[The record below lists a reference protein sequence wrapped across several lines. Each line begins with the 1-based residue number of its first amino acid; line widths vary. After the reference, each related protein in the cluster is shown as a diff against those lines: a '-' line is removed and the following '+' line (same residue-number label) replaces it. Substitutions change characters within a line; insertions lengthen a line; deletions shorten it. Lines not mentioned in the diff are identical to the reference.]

1 MLACVPLPD
10 GRYAVRRLTDDG
22 APAGDPAVRPAGELT
37 GEPGVPDERWLWAQ
51 TPRDYPPLLAAGRRV
66 ARCHDVAAVE
76 RILLGRAGTFGDPVT
91 PAAVVARSR
100 GEPVPAPPVPPGPS
114 EDTPALF
121 DLARSADRPATATVP
136 TARPVPVAAGSGGRG
151 DPGGSGGDGGGGDGG
166 DGGGDGDGGDDGG
179 DPGTDALEL
188 LRLAYL
194 DQRRRA
200 AGDGALALLLAAENA
215 SALAAAE
222 LGAMG
227 LPWRRSVHLAV
238 LERMLGARP
247 ALGGRPPRLVE
258 LSREIDAAFGF
269 PVNPDSAV
277 ELREAFRR
285 VGFDI
290 ETTRSWVIRGI
301 DHPAVG
307 PVLAY
312 KELARLHSAN
322 GWAWLD
328 QWVRGDRFRADY
340 LSGAVVSGR
349 WATRGGG
356 ALQIPR
362 LLRQAVVADGGYRL
376 VVADAAQLEPRVLAA
391 ISGDAA
397 LQAVSASRESRT
409 DLYAGLAAD
418 GFGGDRASAKVAM
431 LGAMYGQTTGEGGRL
446 VRTLRA
452 RYPTAMGY
460 VEAAARAGER
470 GDVVTSVLGRT
481 CPPPGASWEAVRIGR
496 QQDATPAERK
506 RADRL
511 AGDRGR
517 FTRNFVV
524 QASAADWAAVW
535 LAGLRT
541 ALAGVPGAELVF
553 FLHDEL
559 IVHVPAPAADEVAG
573 LTERAAADARRL
585 VFPGSAVMTPVRP
598 LIVDRYADAK

>member
-1 MLACVPLPD
+1 MLACVPLAD
-10 GRYAVRRLTDDG
+10 GRWAVRRLTDEG
-22 APAGDPAVRPAGELT
+22 EPAGDPQVQTPGELSADAAA
-37 GEPGVPDERWLWAQ
+37 PDERRLWAS
-51 TPRDYPPLLAAGRRV
+51 TPHDYPALLAAGRRV

-76 RILLGRAGTFGDPVT
+76 RILLGRAGAFGDPVT

-100 GEPVPAPPVPPGPS
+100 GEPVPAGLAGLPGPAG
-114 EDTPALF
+114 DTPTLF
-121 DLARSADRPATATVP
+121 DLAPAVHPASTAAAPGRAAAPDRGGDGAP
-136 TARPVPVAAGSGGRG
+136 GSGGPGPG
-151 DPGGSGGDGGGGDGG
+151 DAAGP
-166 DGGGDGDGGDDGG
+166 
-179 DPGTDALEL
+179 DPLEL
-188 LRLAYL
+188 LRVAYR

-222 LGAMG
+222 LGAVG

-238 LERMLGARP
+238 LEEMLGARP
-247 ALGGRPPRLVE
+247 ALGGRPPRLAD
-258 LSREIDAAFGF
+258 LSREIDDAFGF
-269 PVNPDSAV
+269 PVNPDSAL

-322 GWAWLD
+322 GWSWLD
-328 QWVRGDRFRADY
+328 QWVRGDRFRAEY
-340 LSGAVVSGR
+340 LAGAVVSGR

-362 LLRQAVVADGGYRL
+362 LLRQAVVADHGYRL

-397 LQAVSASRESRT
+397 LQAISAGREARA

-446 VRTLRA
+446 VSTLRA
-452 RYPTAMGY
+452 RYPAAMGY
-460 VEAAARAGER
+460 VDAAARAGER
-470 GDVVTSVLGRT
+470 GDVVSSVLGRT

-496 QQDATPAERK
+496 QQDATAAERK

-541 ALAGVPGAELVF
+541 ALTAVPGAELVF

-559 IVHVPAPAADEVAG
+559 IVHAPAPAAAQVAG
-573 LTERAAADARRL
+573 LIEEAAGNARRL
-585 VFPGSAVMTPVRP
+585 VLPGSAVATPVRP
-598 LIVDRYADAK
+598 VIVDRYADAK

>member
-10 GRYAVRRLTDDG
+10 GRYAVQGTTDDG
-22 APAGDPAVRPAGELT
+22 APNGPPRRIGAGEL
-37 GEPGVPDERWLWAQ
+37 VAAADERWLWAS
-51 TPRDYPPLLAAGRRV
+51 TVDDYPALIATGLRV
-66 ARCHDVAAVE
+66 PRCHDIAAVE
-76 RILLGRAGTFGDPVT
+76 RILLGRAGAFGDPVT
-91 PAAVVARSR
+91 PAAVLARAA
-100 GEPVPAPPVPPGPS
+100 GEPVPSPPVRPVGDAPS
-114 EDTPALF
+114 LF
-121 DLARSADRPATATVP
+121 DLTGPA
-136 TARPVPVAAGSGGRG
+136 
-151 DPGGSGGDGGGGDGG
+151 
-166 DGGGDGDGGDDGG
+166 DDGV
-179 DPGTDALEL
+179 DPLEV
-188 LRLAYL
+188 LRLAYQ

-200 AGDGALALLLAAENA
+200 NGGGALSLLLAAENA

-222 LGAMG
+222 MGAVG
-227 LPWRRSVHLAV
+227 LPWRRKVHLAV
-238 LERMLGARP
+238 LDEMLGARP
-247 ALGGRPPRLVE
+247 ALGGRPPRLAQ
-258 LSREIDAAFGF
+258 LAGEIDAAFGF

-277 ELREAFRR
+277 DLREAFRR

-290 ETTRSWVIRGI
+290 ETTRSWVLKGI

-328 QWVRGDRFRADY
+328 QWVRHDRFRAEY
-340 LSGAVVSGR
+340 LSGSVVSGR

-362 LLRQAVVADGGYRL
+362 LLRQAVVAEDGYRL

-391 ISGDAA
+391 ISGDAG
-397 LQAVSASRESRT
+397 LQAVSASGESKA

-418 GFGGDRASAKVAM
+418 GFGGNRASAKVAM

-446 VRTLRA
+446 VGTLRT
-452 RYPTAMGY
+452 RYPAAMGY
-460 VEAAARAGER
+460 VDGAARAGER
-470 GDVVTSVLGRT
+470 GEVVHSVLGRA
-481 CPPPGASWEAVRIGR
+481 CPPPGTYWEAVRIGR
-496 QQDATPAERK
+496 QQDATAAERK

-541 ALAGVPGAELVF
+541 SLADVAGAELVF
-553 FLHDEL
+553 FQHDEL
-559 IVHVPAPAADEVAG
+559 IVHAPAPAAGEVAG
-573 LTERAAADARRL
+573 LIERAADAARRL
-585 VFPGSAVMTPVRP
+585 VFPGSAVLTPVRP
-598 LIVDRYADAK
+598 VIVDRYADAK

>member
-1 MLACVPLPD
+1 VLAFVPLPA
-10 GRYAVRRLTDDG
+10 GRCLIQDVTDDG
-22 APAGDPAVRPAGELT
+22 EPGGPRREVRAGDLT
-37 GEPGVPDERWLWAQ
+37 GTAGQRWLWAS
-51 TPRDYPPLLAAGRRV
+51 TAEDYPALLAAGLRV
-66 ARCHDVAAVE
+66 PRCHDIAAVE
-76 RILLGRAGTFGDPVT
+76 RILLGRAGVFGDPVT
-91 PAAVVARSR
+91 PAAVVARAL
-100 GEPVPAPPVPPGPS
+100 GEPVPSPPVAPADGAPS
-114 EDTPALF
+114 LF
-121 DLARSADRPATATVP
+121 DLTGP
-136 TARPVPVAAGSGGRG
+136 T
-151 DPGGSGGDGGGGDGG
+151 
-166 DGGGDGDGGDDGG
+166 DDGA
-179 DPGTDALEL
+179 DPLDV
-188 LRLAYL
+188 LRQAYQ

-200 AGDGALALLLAAENA
+200 AGDGALTLLLAAENA
-215 SALAAAE
+215 CALAAAE
-222 LGAMG
+222 MGAVG
-227 LPWRRSVHLAV
+227 LPWRRSVHRAV
-238 LERMLGARP
+238 RDEMLGARP

-258 LSREIDAAFGF
+258 RAGQIDAAFGF
-269 PVNPDSAV
+269 PVNADSAV
-277 ELREAFRR
+277 DLREAFRR

-290 ETTRSWVIRGI
+290 ETTRSWVLKGV

-328 QWVRGDRFRADY
+328 QWVRGDRFHAEY

-362 LLRQAVVADGGYRL
+362 LLRQAVVAGDGYRL
-376 VVADAAQLEPRVLAA
+376 IVADAAQLEPRVLAA
-391 ISGDAA
+391 ISSDAG
-397 LQAVSASRESRT
+397 LQAVSADD

-446 VRTLRA
+446 VGTLRT
-452 RYPTAMGY
+452 RYPAAMGY
-460 VEAAARAGER
+460 VDGAARAGER
-470 GDVVTSVLGRT
+470 GDVVHSVLGRA
-481 CPPPGASWEAVRIGR
+481 CPPPGRSWEAVRLGR
-496 QQDATPAERK
+496 QQDATAAERK

-541 ALAGVPGAELVF
+541 ALTDVGGAELVF
-553 FLHDEL
+553 FQHDEL
-559 IVHVPAPAADEVAG
+559 IVHAPTEVADQAAA
-573 LTERAAADARRL
+573 LVERAADAARRL
-585 VFPGSAVMTPVRP
+585 VFPGSAVLTPVRP
-598 LIVDRYADAK
+598 VIVDRYADAK

>member
-1 MLACVPLPD
+1 MLACAPLAD
-10 GRYAVRRLTDDG
+10 GRWAVRRLTDDG
-22 APAGDPAVRPAGELT
+22 EPAGEPEVRPPGALGTDAT
-37 GEPGVPDERWLWAQ
+37 GTPDERRLWAS
-51 TPRDYPPLLAAGRRV
+51 TPQEYPALLAAGQRV

-76 RILLGRAGTFGDPVT
+76 RILLGRAGAFGDPVT

-100 GEPVPAPPVPPGPS
+100 GEPVPAAPAGSSGPAAG
-114 EDTPALF
+114 TPTLF
-121 DLARSADRPATATVP
+121 DLARAFDPD
-136 TARPVPVAAGSGGRG
+136 PVAAGGIPAAPGQAGPDREGDGRSGPGPSAVGPSGAGRSDAAG
-151 DPGGSGGDGGGGDGG
+151 DP
-166 DGGGDGDGGDDGG
+166 
-179 DPGTDALEL
+179 LEL
-188 LRLAYL
+188 LRLAYR

-215 SALAAAE
+215 AALAAAE
-222 LGAMG
+222 LGAVG

-238 LERMLGARP
+238 LEQMLGARP
-247 ALGGRPPRLVE
+247 ALGGRPPRLVD
-258 LSREIDAAFGF
+258 LSREIDGAFGF
-269 PVNPDSAV
+269 AVNPDSAV

-290 ETTRSWVIRGI
+290 ETTRSWVIKGI

-322 GWAWLD
+322 GWTWLD
-328 QWVRGDRFRADY
+328 QWVRDDRFRAEY

-362 LLRQAVVADGGYRL
+362 LLRQAVVADDGYRL

-397 LQAVSASRESRT
+397 LQAVSAARQDRA

-418 GFGGDRASAKVAM
+418 GFGGNRASAKVAM

-452 RYPTAMGY
+452 RYPVAMGY
-460 VEAAARAGER
+460 VDAAARAGER
-470 GDVVTSVLGRT
+470 GDVVASVLGRT

-496 QQDATPAERK
+496 QQDATAAERK
-506 RADRL
+506 RADRI

-541 ALAGVPGAELVF
+541 ALTAVPDAELVF

-559 IVHVPAPAADEVAG
+559 IVHAPAPVADEVAG
-573 LTERAAADARRL
+573 LIERAAEDARRL
-585 VFPGSAVMTPVRP
+585 VFPGSAVVTPVRP
-598 LIVDRYADAK
+598 VIVDRYADAK